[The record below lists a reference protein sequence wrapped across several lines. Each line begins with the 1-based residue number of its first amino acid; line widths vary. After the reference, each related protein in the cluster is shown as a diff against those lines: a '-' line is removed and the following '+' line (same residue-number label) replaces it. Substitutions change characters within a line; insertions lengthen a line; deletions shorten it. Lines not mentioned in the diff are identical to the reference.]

1 MNKHPPA
8 GTPGRAGSG
17 RSCIRRALLLLAAAF
32 ILVAP
37 ARAADLTIGIAVEP
51 DSLDPHVHNFGG
63 NKTVMPNLFE
73 GLTAVDA
80 HDHLI
85 PNLAISWKLIDDL
98 TWEFTLQPG
107 VTFSDGT
114 PFTADDV
121 AFTIDRALHIP
132 TTVADMAEYIKP
144 IERVEV
150 VNPTTVR
157 FHTSAPFPLAPDYL
171 SVIGIVSHTRPN
183 ATTADYNS
191 GAAAIGT
198 GPFRVVSWARGD
210 KLVLARNETWWRK
223 DHPAWSHVTIRYIK
237 NPASRLAALLA
248 GDVALIDKLSVQDID
263 RVKQDPRFA
272 VTSAL
277 SDDLVGFVFD
287 TQARPSPGIT
297 GNDGQP
303 LLVNPFANARVREAI
318 SLGVDR
324 NAIRDR
330 IMNGQAAPDNQYMT
344 KGQYGYDPALPPAR
358 FDPAEAKR
366 LLADAGYPN
375 GFHLID
381 TCQNDRFTNDA
392 SICQAVAQMLTRI
405 GILTTPETMPHAV
418 WVPKVNKHDF
428 SLCTY
433 FWTVDTPE
441 PSIMLISQ
449 LATQDASKGRGAFN
463 RGLYSNPA
471 FDSLLDKA
479 LVTMDRGAR
488 EQLMI
493 QATDIAF
500 RDYAVMP
507 LHHQFNVEAMR
518 TSIRH
523 TPRQDGRVLPADIQP
538 GE

>member
-1 MNKHPPA
+1 MNKHSPA
-8 GTPGRAGSG
+8 GTSHRGRFGW
-17 RSCIRRALLLLAAAF
+17 SCVRQALLLLAVAF
-32 ILVAP
+32 MLGAP

-85 PNLAISWKLIDDL
+85 PDLATSWKLIDDL
-98 TWEFTLQPG
+98 TWEFTLRPN
-107 VTFSDGT
+107 VTFSDGA

-157 FHTSAPFPLAPDYL
+157 FHTKAPFPLAPEYL

-198 GPFRVVSWARGD
+198 GPFRFVSWARGD

-223 DHPAWSHVTIRYIK
+223 DHPAWSNVTIRYIK

-263 RVKQDPRFA
+263 RVKQDHRFA
-272 VTSAL
+272 VASAL

-287 TQARPSPGIT
+287 TQVRSSPGIT
-297 GNDGQP
+297 GNDGQN
-303 LLVNPFANARVREAI
+303 LTVNPFRDRRVREAV

-324 NAIRDR
+324 DAIRDR

-344 KGQYGYDPALPPAR
+344 KGQYGYDPNLPPPR
-358 FDPAEAKR
+358 FDPAEARR
-366 LLADAGYPN
+366 LLTEAGYPN
-375 GFHLID
+375 GFHLVD

-418 WVPKVNKHDF
+418 WVPKVNRHDF

-449 LATQDASKGRGAFN
+449 LATPDPAKGRGAFN
-463 RGLYSNPA
+463 RGMYSNPA

-479 LVTMDRGAR
+479 LVTMDRDAR